1 MPAKKQTKL
10 TRKFFERPTLQ
21 VARELLGKQIVFN
34 GQRQRLSARIVEV
47 EAYIGK
53 NDPAC
58 HASRGKTKR
67 TAVMFGPGGISYVYF
82 IYGMYH
88 CLNFVT
94 EKENF
99 AAAVLLRAAEPEE
112 GLESM
117 KENSP
122 GCKERDLLRGP
133 GRFCRSFGISKVH
146 SGLDLT
152 GDTLYLEDRQ
162 REVKSIGKT
171 TRVGIKEGAGRLWRF
186 YDEDSRMISVRPK
199 EQADLRRLP

>member
-1 MPAKKQTKL
+1 MPAKKPTKL
-10 TRKFFERPTLQ
+10 NRNFFERPTLQ

-34 GQRQRLSARIVEV
+34 GRHQKLSARIVEV

-58 HASRGKTKR
+58 HAFRGKTKR
-67 TAVMFGPGGISYVYF
+67 TAVMFGPGGVSYVYF

-94 EKENF
+94 EKEDF

-112 GLESM
+112 GLQAM
-117 KENSP
+117 KKNSP
-122 GCKERDLLRGP
+122 GCKEKDLLRGP

-146 SGLDLT
+146 SGLDLSGET
-152 GDTLYLEDRQ
+152 IYLEDRQ

-171 TRVGIKEGAGRLWRF
+171 TRVGIKEGAGLLWRF
-186 YDEDSRMISVRPK
+186 YDKNSQMISLRPK
-199 EQADLRRLP
+199 Q

>member
-1 MPAKKQTKL
+1 MPAKKPAKL
-10 TRKFFERPTLQ
+10 NRKFFERPTLQ

-34 GQRQRLSARIVEV
+34 GRHQKLSARIVEV

-67 TAVMFGPGGISYVYF
+67 TAVMFGPGGVSYVYF

-94 EKENF
+94 EKEDF

-112 GLESM
+112 GLQAM

-122 GCKERDLLRGP
+122 GSKEKDLLRGP

-146 SGLDLT
+146 SGLDLSEET
-152 GDTLYLEDRQ
+152 IYLEDRR

-171 TRVGIKEGAGRLWRF
+171 TRVGIKEGAGLLWRF
-186 YDEDSRMISVRPK
+186 YDKNSQMISLRPK
-199 EQADLRRLP
+199 Q

>member
-1 MPAKKQTKL
+1 MRGGKL
-10 TRKFFERPTLQ
+10 HLS
-21 VARELLGKQIVFN
+21 KQIVVN
-34 GQRQRLSARIVEV
+34 GRHQKLAARIVEV
-47 EAYIGK
+47 EAYIAK

-67 TAVMFGPGGISYVYF
+67 TAVMFGPGGVSYVYF

-94 EKENF
+94 EKEDF

-112 GLESM
+112 GLQAM

-122 GCKERDLLRGP
+122 GCKEKDLLRGP

-146 SGLDLT
+146 SGLDLSGET
-152 GDTLYLEDRQ
+152 IYLEDRR

-171 TRVGIKEGAGRLWRF
+171 TRVGIKEGAGLLWRF
-186 YDEDSRMISVRPK
+186 YDKNSQMISLRPK
-199 EQADLRRLP
+199 Q

>member
-1 MPAKKQTKL
+1 MPAKKPTRL
-10 TRKFFERPTLQ
+10 NRKFFERPTLQ

-34 GQRQRLSARIVEV
+34 GRHEKLSARIVEV

-58 HASRGKTKR
+58 HAVKGKTKR
-67 TAVMFGPGGISYVYF
+67 TAVMCGPGGMSYVYV
-82 IYGMYH
+82 IYRMCH
-88 CLNFVT
+88 CQKCVT

-122 GCKERDLLRGP
+122 GCKEKDLLRGP

-152 GDTLYLEDRQ
+152 GDTLYLDDCQ

-171 TRVGIKEGAGRLWRF
+171 TRVGIKAGAGRLWRR
-186 YDEDSRMISVRPK
+186 YVKNSHLIP
-199 EQADLRRLP
+199 LR

>member
-1 MPAKKQTKL
+1 MPAKRPAKL
-10 TRKFFERPTLQ
+10 NRNFFERPTLQ

-34 GQRQRLSARIVEV
+34 GRHQKLSARIVEV

-67 TAVMFGPGGISYVYF
+67 TAVMFGPGGVSYVYF

-94 EKENF
+94 EKEDF

-112 GLESM
+112 GLQAM

-122 GCKERDLLRGP
+122 GCKEKDLLRGP

-146 SGLDLT
+146 SGLDLSGET
-152 GDTLYLEDRQ
+152 IYLEDRQ
-162 REVKSIGKT
+162 REVKRIGKT
-171 TRVGIKEGAGRLWRF
+171 TRVGIKEGAGLLWRF
-186 YDEDSRMISVRPK
+186 YDKNSQMISLRPK
-199 EQADLRRLP
+199 Q

>member
-1 MPAKKQTKL
+1 MPAKRYPKL
-10 TRKFFERPTLQ
+10 NRDFFERPTLQ

-34 GQRQRLSARIVEV
+34 GNGQKLSARIVEV

-58 HASRGKTKR
+58 HASKGKTNR

-122 GCKERDLLRGP
+122 RCSQKNLLRGP
-133 GRFCRSFGISKVH
+133 GRFCRSFGISTAH

-152 GDTLYLEDRQ
+152 EDTIYLEDRNI
-162 REVKSIGKT
+162 EVKSIGKT
-171 TRVGIKEGAGRLWRF
+171 TRVGINEGTDKMWRF
-186 YDEDSRMISVRPK
+186 YDNDSQMISVRP
-199 EQADLRRLP
+199 